1 MLTKEIKKGDRIQM
15 RNGWYGT
22 ILDNKSSTIRMAEI
36 EGTFTEMG
44 SVYSFDIAYVL
55 KHGQKVP
62 VEYSAK
68 ELQVKTMNER
78 IFGA

>member
-1 MLTKEIKKGDRIQM
+1 
-15 RNGWYGT
+15 
-22 ILDNKSSTIRMAEI
+22 MAEI

-44 SVYSFDIAYVL
+44 SVYSFDIAYVV
-55 KHGQKVP
+55 KHGQKIP

-78 IFGA
+78 IFGS

>member
-15 RNGWYGT
+15 SNGWYGT
-22 ILDNKSSTIRMAEI
+22 ILDNKSGTILMPEI
-36 EGTFTEMG
+36 EGTFTERG
-44 SVYSFDIAYVL
+44 SVYSFNIAYVV
-55 KHGQKVP
+55 KNEQKIP